1 MQIIYFIFKVDWRC
15 VNKWRV
21 LILRGKGVPSLSH
34 TFTGYFVFEDE
45 QTMGIVD
52 QWILLYGP
60 KYQLKRKTYSFN
72 RGISVSVKC
81 NDNQN
86 VPGNFSPI
94 RVVLDF
100 TIIISHSFLV
110 FCEPKNFVP

>member
-15 VNKWRV
+15 VNKWGV

-34 TFTGYFVFEDE
+34 TFTGYVAFS
-45 QTMGIVD
+45 MGS
-52 QWILLYGP
+52 LL
-60 KYQLKRKTYSFN
+60 
-72 RGISVSVKC
+72 ISLLVSVKC
-81 NDNQN
+81 NDNQK
-86 VPGNFSPI
+86 VPGTVSPI

-100 TIIISHSFLV
+100 TIITLLV